1 MQFGVKYSG
10 MEQNYYFAIV
20 FIDERGICMAVEKV
34 TKVTENGGGQV
45 MSLVN
50 RNEMKLTGVTDV
62 VEFSDNMIELV
73 TNMGIL
79 SVKGEGLKL
88 LSVSTD
94 NQTAGISG
102 RVDSVEYK
110 KQKEAKS
117 FFANLFR

>member
-1 MQFGVKYSG
+1 MAYTYSC
-10 MEQNYYFAIV
+10 EAEYVYAF
-20 FIDERGICMAVEKV
+20 FIEERGIKMAIEKV
-34 TKVTENGGGQV
+34 MKVTENSTGQV

-62 VEFSDNMIELV
+62 LEFSDNMIELV

-88 LSVSTD
+88 LSVSTE
-94 NQTAGISG
+94 NQTAEISG